1 MDGREFLDVDPRQLR
16 LPPSR
21 LQGADPSKLQRQIAR
36 FGRAVTGMPIP
47 VVYRGSDGELMIS
60 DGVTRATRV
69 AKLLPGTPLRV
80 EVLDDLRTPF
90 GHLPTVKDRLP

>member
-21 LQGADPSKLQRQIAR
+21 LQGADPSKLQRQIDR

>member
-1 MDGREFLDVDPRQLR
+1 MAVREFLDVDPCCLR

-21 LQGADPSKLQRQIAR
+21 AQGADPYKLQVQIAR
-36 FGRAVTGMPIP
+36 FGRSTSGMPALE
-47 VVYRGSDGELMIS
+47 VYRGRDGELMIS

-69 AKLLPGTPLRV
+69 AKLLPGVLIRA
-80 EVLDDLRTPF
+80 EVLDDLTVPF